1 MCLPNACIKIKWR
14 KIIEPI
20 NPALA
25 AALLY
30 TDKYLLPNLI
40 IYHLPL

>member
-14 KIIEPI
+14 KTVEPI

-25 AALLY
+25 SWRKPLAAN
-30 TDKYLLPNLI
+30 KKG
-40 IYHLPL
+40 